1 MAEGADLTALTAYMQ
16 ALAHKPV
23 PGVNVHARPQ
33 GLRPVWIAEETIE
46 PVPFGA
52 MSDPVSQLAFLAS
65 PGVLRGIQRVLET
78 AAQPTPRLGPI
89 FGSEQGS
96 LGLRGPQP
104 WPADQPLPPR
114 PSLSGGA
121 LDLDGTRRPWRR
133 RAGAYGATAV

>member
-1 MAEGADLTALTAYMQ
+1 MAEDADLTALTAYMQ

-78 AAQPTPRLGPI
+78 
-89 FGSEQGS
+89 
-96 LGLRGPQP
+96 